1 MTSPRPLRRAVS
13 LLCLACLGAG
23 ALAAPAAA
31 DEAAALYDPTTV
43 SVVELTLSQP
53 SIDALEAEPD
63 EYQPG
68 TFSLAYT
75 DGAPGGIGSFSA
87 PLPVKVRLKG
97 KASFQP
103 LTGKAAFKFK
113 FGKTERFLGLKKM
126 TLNNMLEDPSML
138 HETLT
143 YAAFQAAGVP
153 ASRTGFVYLRV
164 NGEDF
169 GLYLDLETL
178 DDVSLSRMF
187 GSFDDEAQ
195 HLYEGEDGHDVKSG
209 EAGEFEVDE
218 GDEADIADL
227 ETLIVAVNSE
237 GPVPWSER
245 VAAVADLAEM
255 TKMWAVEKYVGHWDG
270 YSGKAGAHQPNNY
283 YLLSDA
289 TGRFQML
296 PWGADETWSFDRP
309 VSFDGAGGV
318 MFNLCLE
325 DAICASAYRRSLEE
339 VRSALAALAPDALAA
354 DTAALL
360 APWQQLESEESS
372 RQAHDLEDISEGV
385 AATREFI
392 ARRDGELEQWLHPS
406 SPAPAAD
413 SSVQPPVG
421 LPVPPLARSI
431 RRLRARVVRG
441 AIESRI
447 AVAEAGTVTQ
457 LAWARHQGRRLTACR
472 VKHHVAPGATVLLRC
487 PIKAAAKAA
496 DVPLRLTLETKF
508 SSVSHRE
515 ELRRR
520 LWLPARP

>member
-1 MTSPRPLRRAVS
+1 MTPPRPLRRTVS

-23 ALAAPAAA
+23 ASAAPVAA

-43 SVVELTLSQP
+43 SVVELTLPQS

-75 DGAPGGIGSFSA
+75 DDAPDGIGSFSA

-113 FGKTERFLGLKKM
+113 FGKSERFLGLKKM

-143 YAAFQAAGVP
+143 YGAFRAAAVP
-153 ASRTGFVYLRV
+153 ASRTGFVYLQV

-178 DDVSLSRMF
+178 DDVSLSRIF

-195 HLYEGEDGHDVKSG
+195 HLYEGEDGHDVKPG

-218 GDEADIADL
+218 GDEADVADL
-227 ETLIVAVNSE
+227 EALIAAVNSE
-237 GPVPWSER
+237 GAAPWSER
-245 VAAVADLAEM
+245 VAAVADLAAM

-283 YLLSDA
+283 YLFSDT

-296 PWGADETWSFDRP
+296 PWGADETWSFDHP

-339 VRSALAALAPDALAA
+339 VRSAMAALDPDALAA
-354 DTAALL
+354 GTAALL

-372 RQAHDLEDISEGV
+372 RQAHDLEDIAEGV

-392 ARRDGELEQWLHPS
+392 ARRGGELEQWLHPS
-406 SPAPAAD
+406 APAPAAD
-413 SSVQPPVG
+413 SSVQPPVEPPALPLG
-421 LPVPPLARSI
+421 LPV
-431 RRLRARVVRG
+431 RRLRARLAHG
-441 AIESRI
+441 AIETHI
-447 AVAEAGTVTQ
+447 AVTEPGTVTQ
-457 LAWARHQGRRLTACR
+457 LAWARRRGRRLIACR
-472 VKHHVAPGATVLLRC
+472 VTHQLVDPAPVVLRC
-487 PIKAAAKAA
+487 ALTAAAKAA
-496 DVPLRLTLETKF
+496 AVPLRLTLRTRFF
-508 SSVSHRE
+508 SASRRQ

-520 LWLPARP
+520 VLLPARP